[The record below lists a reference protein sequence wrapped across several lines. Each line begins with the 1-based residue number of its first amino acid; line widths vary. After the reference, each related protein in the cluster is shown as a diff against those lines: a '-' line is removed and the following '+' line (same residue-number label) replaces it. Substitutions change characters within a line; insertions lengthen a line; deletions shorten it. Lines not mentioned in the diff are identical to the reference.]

1 MERTLKSLVLIR
13 AKHLAESVT
22 TPSFLADNEGNLI
35 FYNEAAEV
43 LLGRAYADAGPMP
56 ASEWAE
62 IFDVRYRDGA
72 PENPP
77 ALAASGTTIEL
88 TAAAAAPI

>member
-1 MERTLKSLVLIR
+1 
-13 AKHLAESVT
+13 
-22 TPSFLADNEGNLI
+22 
-35 FYNEAAEV
+35 
-43 LLGRAYADAGPMP
+43 MP
-56 ASEWAE
+56 ASEWAD
-62 IFDVRYRDGA
+62 IFDVRDRDGA